1 VICPVQSCPQK
12 YTASPL
18 PQITLTNPAIP
29 SRLEG
34 RWPSITNVGAGCGGR
49 GSVGRVVVVAGR
61 ALACERKQR
70 ADDWRGCVRQS
81 RVVLAPVAS
90 SRRRNVDPTGFWQ
103 SFNPP
108 AMEAKGIRLQGEHG
122 ISRQTIAQGMP
133 ECSSCT
139 CMLVCVFFALFAH
152 EIAGA
157 ASTRHSL
164 RPLLWANEFAKLG
177 RPAARMRRRILLA
190 GAHTLPVTLRRPQ
203 RGRLEGRRPPAGAAH
218 PSRLASLAPQD
229 DGAEQLATTPLLQ
242 VSSDCA
248 SDC

>member
-1 VICPVQSCPQK
+1 VDAAASGAWLWSQGGLWPVSENSAQTTGEAAYGK
-12 YTASPL
+12 AVWFWHPL
-18 PQITLTNPAIP
+18 L
-29 SRLEG
+29 
-34 RWPSITNVGAGCGGR
+34 V
-49 GSVGRVVVVAGR
+49 
-61 ALACERKQR
+61 
-70 ADDWRGCVRQS
+70 
-81 RVVLAPVAS
+81 S